1 MITQKMKI
9 WSRSAGMTLLTLLLA
24 AGPCLAG
31 ETYNMVKSNSRVIL
45 HGTSS
50 LHDWEM
56 RLESMLCTLSFEEEG
71 NRFTGIESIRFTGNA
86 ASLSSDRKLM
96 DKKAHEALRT
106 DEYPEIVFS
115 YLSQAEFF
123 PNGNRFKGTV
133 IGRLTLAGNS
143 RNISVPFQGIFL
155 ENGQIKV
162 EGEVSLNMT
171 DFGIDP
177 PTALMGTL
185 KTGDT
190 IRSEFTFF
198 FERRNQKITASKE

>member
-1 MITQKMKI
+1 MITQKIKI
-9 WSRSAGMTLLTLLLA
+9 WSRLAGMILLTFLPA
-24 AGPCLAG
+24 TGPGLAG

-56 RLESMLCTLSFEEEG
+56 QLESMLCTISFEEEG
-71 NRFTGIESIRFTGNA
+71 NRITGIESIRFTGNA
-86 ASLSSDRKLM
+86 ASLASDRKLM
-96 DKKAHEALRT
+96 DKKAHEPLRT
-106 DEYPEIVFS
+106 DEHPEIVFR

-123 PNGNRFKGTV
+123 PKGNRFKGTV
-133 IGRLTLAGNS
+133 IGQLTLAGNT
-143 RNISVPFQGIFL
+143 RNVSVPLQGSFL
-155 ENGQIKV
+155 ENGQIRV

-171 DFGIDP
+171 DFDVDP

-190 IRSEFTFF
+190 VRVEFTFF
-198 FERRNQKITASKE
+198 FERGNQEITASKE